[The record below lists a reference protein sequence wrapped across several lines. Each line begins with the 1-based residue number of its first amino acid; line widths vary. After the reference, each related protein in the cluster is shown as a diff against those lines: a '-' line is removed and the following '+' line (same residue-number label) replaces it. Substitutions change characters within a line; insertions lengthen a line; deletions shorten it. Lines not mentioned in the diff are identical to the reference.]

1 MNTVSC
7 VTANADVPKEE
18 IYVIPAADP
27 RMVPPRGMALRQCIS
42 RRDEMVT
49 QKSDCALITGSSTGI
64 GAIYADRPARR
75 GFDPILVAR
84 NRNGTDALAERLVE
98 ETGQSV
104 EVAAADHRATYRG
117 IDFWRIVIWAGLL
130 LAGAIGSSR

>member
-84 NRNGTDALAERLVE
+84 NRNGTDALA
-98 ETGQSV
+98 
-104 EVAAADHRATYRG
+104 DHLATYRE